1 MTSYQ
6 NNIAFIVI
14 SDENNLHQGPILI
27 TDLEDQQQ
35 QHAHDV
41 SSTTISDNDTSLD
54 VVNVSD
60 VQQQQQQ
67 QTPPPPPTGPTPGQ
81 AAVASM
87 VYQLPPISTAM
98 NFAYAPP
105 PPELASGSPSPTS
118 SHHSGEHPDFMQ
130 HLPVASSHAPHPPT
144 SASSAVTAI
153 SSTPLAYNLLPA
165 IDILRTSSGPAG
177 SPNLWSLDHC

>member
-1 MTSYQ
+1 M
-6 NNIAFIVI
+6 
-14 SDENNLHQGPILI
+14 I

-35 QHAHDV
+35 HAQDV

-67 QTPPPPPTGPTPGQ
+67 TPPPPPTGPTPG

-105 PPELASGSPSPTS
+105 PPELASGSPSPAS
-118 SHHSGEHPDFMQ
+118 SHHSGEHPDFLQ
-130 HLPVASSHAPHPPT
+130 HLPSAAASHAPPHPPT
-144 SASSAVTAI
+144 SASSAAVTAI

-177 SPNLWSLDHC
+177 SSNLWSLDHC